1 MLKTKTPFSLA
12 NENIKLS
19 RMIFFQ
25 HCFPPLSSLMWSFHH
40 QEAFV
45 SLKRTHFYLKWGK
58 REMPHLEE
66 KDQGLFSTC
75 PKEKMPK
82 ISLSLPSL
90 EMNVYLGSSWWWWY
104 YRNSNLLMDNLA
116 NKNIVYN
123 FLTLWLPF
131 KNLHPKFQ
139 IWWWKPLK
147 WGFKFS
153 F

>member
-1 MLKTKTPFSLA
+1 
-12 NENIKLS
+12 
-19 RMIFFQ
+19 MIFFQ
-25 HCFPPLSSLMWSFHH
+25 HCFPLIFIDVKFSPPRSICLIKKNTFLSKVREKENAPF
-40 QEAFV
+40 
-45 SLKRTHFYLKWGK
+45 RGK
-58 REMPHLEE
+58 RPRT
-66 KDQGLFSTC
+66 FSTC

-131 KNLHPKFQ
+131 KNLHSKFQ

>member
-1 MLKTKTPFSLA
+1 
-12 NENIKLS
+12 
-19 RMIFFQ
+19 MIFFQ
-25 HCFPPLSSLMWSFHH
+25 HCFPLIFIDVKFSLPRSICLIKKNTFLSKVREKGNAPF
-40 QEAFV
+40 
-45 SLKRTHFYLKWGK
+45 RGK
-58 REMPHLEE
+58 RPRT
-66 KDQGLFSTC
+66 FFN
-75 PKEKMPK
+75 
-82 ISLSLPSL
+82 LSERKNAKNFTLPLPSL